1 MLLLAALVGGFLLW
15 ITPLRA
21 ADPTPIACPNGQTIF
36 LEGHAPVGEAVLA
49 YLRGRPVGGGVADA
63 SGHYRLPLRVH
74 ERPGVYPVEVR
85 LRANR
90 VIVGSFTCFV
100 DRPVGEVLTPTSR
113 LATTTP
119 GLTRTATPTVTR
131 TPSALSSTP
140 TRTTTPSPTGS
151 AMLATSTPTG
161 SATATHGTSTP
172 TGTPNPAT
180 GSATATPINTATPTS
195 SASPTNTGTATVS
208 GSVKINS
215 VSVYDPV
222 FSENDEYVV
231 IQNHTQNAI
240 SLGGWRLIN
249 TRLGSAAAFVFPTF
263 TLEGNV
269 TISVYSKSH
278 ANDPSNGDFYWGQ
291 GLNIWQAG
299 DRAELRDGQNTLIDF
314 FIAVAP

>member
-1 MLLLAALVGGFLLW
+1 MVLLAALVGGFLLW

-49 YLRGRPVGGGVADA
+49 YLRGRPVGGGVADS
-63 SGHYRLPLRVH
+63 SGHYRLPLRTQ

-100 DRPVGEVLTPTSR
+100 DRPVGEVATPTSL
-113 LATTTP
+113 LAATTP
-119 GLTRTATPTVTR
+119 GLTRTATPIVTR

-151 AMLATSTPTG
+151 STLTTSTPTV

-172 TGTPNPAT
+172 TGTPNPAA
-180 GSATATPINTATPTS
+180 GSATPTPSSTVTPTG
-195 SASPTNTGTATVS
+195 SASPTNTGTAAVS
-208 GSVKINS
+208 GSVKINDI
-215 VSVYDPV
+215 SVYDPV
-222 FSENDEYVV
+222 FPDEYVV
-231 IQNHTQNAI
+231 IQNYTQSAI
-240 SLGGWRLIN
+240 NLGGWRLIN
-249 TRLGSAAAFVFPTF
+249 TRLGSAAAFIFPTF